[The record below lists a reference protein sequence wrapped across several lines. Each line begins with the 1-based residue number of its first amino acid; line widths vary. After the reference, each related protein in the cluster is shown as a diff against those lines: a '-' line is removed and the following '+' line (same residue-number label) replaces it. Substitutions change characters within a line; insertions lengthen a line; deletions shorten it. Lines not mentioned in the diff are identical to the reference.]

1 MALDNGQRSPK
12 KLLAA
17 AFVLGIGLL
26 VVLNVHDRL
35 SGEDRQQGPQ
45 NMRTSAEAAVMREFV
60 WVYNCSIGPCSD
72 FYLASN
78 VDCHPTGETLR
89 GTPVYWCSV
98 SYDDNRASTGACVN
112 LAGGN
117 LAMSGPVIQEEHC
130 NASVAKARTNR
141 FFTEA
146 DDLLP

>member
-1 MALDNGQRSPK
+1 MPGALDDSQRSLK

-35 SGEDRQQGPQ
+35 SGEDRQQG
-45 NMRTSAEAAVMREFV
+45 RSSVEDAVLSDFV
-60 WVYNCSIGPCSD
+60 WADNCSVLGSCSEV
-72 FYLASN
+72 YLASD
-78 VDCHPTGETLR
+78 VDCRPSGETLR
-89 GTPVYWCSV
+89 ETPVYWCSV
-98 SYDDNRASTGACVN
+98 SYDENRRSTGACVN
-112 LAGGN
+112 LAGSD
-117 LAMSGPVIQEEHC
+117 LVMSGPVIQEEC

-146 DDLLP
+146 DEVLP

>member
-1 MALDNGQRSPK
+1 MSGRLDDRQRSLK
-12 KLLAA
+12 QLLAA

-35 SGEDRQQGPQ
+35 SGEDRPQG
-45 NMRTSAEAAVMREFV
+45 RASVEDAVLSDFV
-60 WVYNCSIGPCSD
+60 WADNCSVLGSCAET
-72 FYLASN
+72 YLASD
-78 VDCHPTGETLR
+78 VDCHPMGGTLR

-98 SYDDNRASTGACVN
+98 SYDDNRRSTGACVN
-112 LAGGN
+112 LAGSD
-117 LAMSGPVIQEEHC
+117 LAMSGPVIQEEC

-146 DDLLP
+146 DEVLP